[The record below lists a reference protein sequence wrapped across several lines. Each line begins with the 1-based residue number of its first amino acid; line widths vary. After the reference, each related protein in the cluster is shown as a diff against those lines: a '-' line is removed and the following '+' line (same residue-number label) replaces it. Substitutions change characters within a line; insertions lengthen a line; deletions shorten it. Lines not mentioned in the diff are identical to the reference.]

1 MNINSNKNK
10 TILKYGIAISCGAAV
25 AVYIIFSGRAFSAE
39 TSAERYKT
47 LCDAFSVPGLL
58 MILVGILIWLSGQG
72 AFAGL
77 GYLGRY
83 LRRSLVPGGRTK
95 YPHETFYDYLQEKK
109 EKRGSVSYSFLFII
123 GASFLAVGIVFLV
136 LYYKSL

>member
-1 MNINSNKNK
+1 MNNKSDQIK
-10 TILKYGIAISCGAAV
+10 KAIKYGTAIVCGAAI
-25 AVYIIFSGRAFSAE
+25 AVYMVFSRNISGAE
-39 TSAERYKT
+39 NATERYRI
-47 LCDAFSVPGLL
+47 LCDASSVPGLL

-123 GASFLAVGIVFLV
+123 GAAFLAVGIVFLV